1 MKAYRAIWL
10 VVFLIAACGDDSS
23 TGPDVEN
30 TDKEEVKD
38 EETSDETLAP
48 AIKNHC
54 ELMTECSPGSHGT
67 TEECIA
73 ELTELEEAS
82 AGVSKACESAVKGY
96 LGCLG
101 AFADCD
107 EYDAYWDSNETPY
120 PCDEFDEQM
129 DAECEELY

>member
-10 VVFLIAACGDDSS
+10 VVFLIAGCGDDSP
-23 TGPDVEN
+23 TEPDVEKTEPDVEN

-38 EETSDETLAP
+38 EETSDETLDP

-96 LGCLG
+96 
-101 AFADCD
+101 
-107 EYDAYWDSNETPY
+107 
-120 PCDEFDEQM
+120 
-129 DAECEELY
+129 